1 MVNPRTFGV
10 LALQGAF
17 ARHRR
22 SLEALGSTVREV
34 RLPRDLD
41 GIAGLVLPGGESTTL
56 CRLLETSGLREPLGE
71 AIRSGLPTLGTCA
84 GMILLAS
91 EVADGRDDQ
100 WSYGAIDIDVRR
112 NAYGRQLDS
121 FEGVVRLV
129 DDPEPFPAVFIR
141 APRVVRLG
149 EGVEVLGRAGDEP
162 VLVRERNVI
171 VAAFHPELTDDLRIH
186 SRFAETVCSV
196 A

>member
-1 MVNPRTFGV
+1 MNTPTFGV

-22 SLEALGSTVREV
+22 SLELLGLAVREV
-34 RLPRDLD
+34 RLPHELD
-41 GIAGLVLPGGESTTL
+41 GLAGIVLPGGESTTL
-56 CRLLETSGLREPLGE
+56 CRLLDTSGLRQPLGD

-91 EVADGRDDQ
+91 NVVDGRADQ
-100 WSYGAIDIDVRR
+100 WSYGAIDLDVRR

-121 FEGVVRLV
+121 FDGPVALV
-129 DDPEPFPAVFIR
+129 GDPNPFPAVFIR

-149 EGVEVLGRAGDEP
+149 EGVEVLGRSGDEP
-162 VLVRERNVI
+162 VLVRQRSVT

-186 SRFAETVCSV
+186 SGFVETACS
-196 A
+196 AA

>member
-1 MVNPRTFGV
+1 MNAPTFGV

-22 SLEALGSTVREV
+22 SLESLGLSVRDV

-41 GIAGLVLPGGESTTL
+41 GLAGIVLPGGESTTL
-56 CRLLETSGLREPLGE
+56 CRLLETSGLRRPLGD

-84 GMILLAS
+84 GMILLATNV
-91 EVADGRDDQ
+91 EDRRADQ
-100 WSYGAIDIDVRR
+100 WSYGAIDLDVRR

-121 FEGVVRLV
+121 FEGPV
-129 DDPEPFPAVFIR
+129 DLAGDSVPFPAVFIR

-149 EGVEVLGRAGDEP
+149 EGVEVLGRSGDEP
-162 VLVRERNVI
+162 VLVRRGSVT

-186 SRFAETVCSV
+186 SGFAESACSV

>member
-1 MVNPRTFGV
+1 MSTNLFGV

-22 SLEALGSTVREV
+22 SLERLGFAVREV

-41 GIAGLVLPGGESTTL
+41 GLSGLVLPGGESTTL
-56 CRLLETSGLREPLGE
+56 CRLLETSGLRGPLGD

-84 GMILLAS
+84 GMILLAAG
-91 EVADGRDDQ
+91 VADGRHDQ
-100 WSYGAIDIDVRR
+100 WSYGAIDLDVRR

-121 FEGVVRLV
+121 FEGDVRLV

-149 EGVEVLGRAGDEP
+149 ESVEVLGRAGDEP
-162 VLVRERNVI
+162 VLVREGSVT

-186 SRFAETVCSV
+186 SRFAETACS
-196 A
+196 AA